1 MKNKLKQYKNYFI
14 NLIFPALIFGS
25 ITGILT
31 SVIVTLFKL
40 CAKFVV
46 NVSGKGY
53 EFMKEHLY
61 LLPII
66 IIVLFGIAFILAIV
80 YEKHKN
86 LRGGGIPT
94 SIAILRGIVTFKWLR
109 NVVGIFLLSLVSFLI
124 GVPLGTEGPSV
135 QIGTSLGRGSVSIL
149 AKKHKAWDR
158 YSMTGGACA
167 GFSVATGAPI
177 SGIMFAIEEAH
188 QRISPMIVIVAS
200 ASVLF
205 SRITS
210 ELLASIPFIGENVEI
225 ELFSGL
231 ENMPKLMLKDVWI
244 AIVIGL
250 VVGIFAV
257 LFLYY
262 YKAIYV
268 LFNKVLIKVPRYV
281 RIFITLM
288 LTVIFGAISLDFIS
302 TGHHLTGELLLS
314 SEKAIVMLIFILLVR
329 STLTLL
335 ASSNSITG
343 GLFLPIM
350 SLGAV
355 LAAIIGKV
363 SMSLGVSEE
372 YYTIIVAL
380 GITACI
386 SGMMKTPLTAIFF
399 AVEALSC
406 YNNIVY
412 IVIVSSVAFIITE
425 ICNVKSINDNVIET
439 RVEEMHGKRESKIV
453 EASVT
458 VQGNAFAIGKQIRD
472 ILWPAGLTVL
482 SVTRDKSNE
491 NEADMYGGKAIL
503 EGDILNIRYSTTDEY
518 ETLSELYEIV
528 GDQNAS

>member
-1 MKNKLKQYKNYFI
+1 MHNRLKRYKNYFV

-31 SVIVTLFKL
+31 SIIVTMFKL
-40 CAKFVV
+40 CAKFIVDF
-46 NVSGKGY
+46 SSKGY
-53 EFMKEHLY
+53 VYLREHLY

-66 IIVLFGIAFILAIV
+66 LIALFGIAFALAFI
-80 YEKHKN
+80 YERHKN

-94 SIAILRGIVTFKWLR
+94 SIAILRGIVTFKWLK
-109 NVVGIFLLSLVSFLI
+109 NIVGTFLLSLVSFLV

-135 QIGTSLGRGSVSIL
+135 QIGTAIGRGSVYTL
-149 AKKHKAWDR
+149 ASKHKAWDR

-200 ASVLF
+200 TSVLF

-210 ELLASIPFIGENVEI
+210 ELLALIPFVDKNTEI

-231 ENMPKLMLKDVWI
+231 NNLPKLMLRDIWI
-244 AIVIGL
+244 PIVIGL
-250 VVGIFAV
+250 IVGIFAV
-257 LFLYY
+257 LFLNY
-262 YKAIYV
+262 YKAIYA
-268 LFNKVLIKVPRYV
+268 LFNKLFVKIPKYVKIFVVLAL
-281 RIFITLM
+281 TL
-288 LTVIFGAISLDFIS
+288 IFGVISLDFIS
-302 TGHHLTGELLLS
+302 TGHHLISDLLFS
-314 SEKAIVMLIFILLVR
+314 SKSIIMLIFVLLVR
-329 STLTLL
+329 STLTLM
-335 ASSNSITG
+335 ASSSSITG

-355 LAAIIGKV
+355 LSAIIAKA
-363 SMSLGVSEE
+363 SISLGVNEE
-372 YYTIIVAL
+372 YYTLIVAL

-412 IVIVSSVAFIITE
+412 VIIVSAIAFIITE
-425 ICNVKSINDNVIET
+425 ICSAKSINDRVIET
-439 RVEEMHGKRESKIV
+439 RVEEMHGKREAKIV
-453 EASVT
+453 EAT
-458 VQGNAFAIGKQIRD
+458 VIIQKDTFAIGKQIRD
-472 ILWPAGLTVL
+472 IFWPAGLTVL
-482 SVTRDKSNE
+482 SVSRDKLRE
-491 NEADMYGGKAIL
+491 NEADMYGGKSL
-503 EGDILNIRYSTTDEY
+503 LDGDILNIRYITNDE
-518 ETLSELYEIV
+518 EQTLTELYEIV
-528 GDQNAS
+528 GKQGE